1 MRSFDTVITAA
12 TVVPILCAYYLF
24 LFPLFASP
32 THYSLHAFRN
42 FIFGDFFI
50 YLGCIFFQIHPL
62 AALFLLIS
70 KKLYHDDHYTNLH
83 EILPTFQVDDG
94 AHLPRVS
101 KSVG

>member
-12 TVVPILCAYYLF
+12 TVVPILCAYHLF

-50 YLGCIFFQIHPL
+50 YLGCIFF
-62 AALFLLIS
+62 
-70 KKLYHDDHYTNLH
+70 KYTPSLRY
-83 EILPTFQVDDG
+83 FC
-94 AHLPRVS
+94 
-101 KSVG
+101 